1 MFFFDQFLSS
11 KGLQGEYMLVY
22 GSALGA
28 LRNGTVLAHTGDV
41 DFAISPTAVQSLEL
55 NSTRQELWRHGYSFW
70 ADRT

>member
-1 MFFFDQFLSS
+1 MLFFDHFLSS

-28 LRNGTVLAHTGDV
+28 HRNGTVLAHTVDV
-41 DFAISPTAVQSLEL
+41 DYAMSAAVIHFLEL

-70 ADRT
+70 ADAK